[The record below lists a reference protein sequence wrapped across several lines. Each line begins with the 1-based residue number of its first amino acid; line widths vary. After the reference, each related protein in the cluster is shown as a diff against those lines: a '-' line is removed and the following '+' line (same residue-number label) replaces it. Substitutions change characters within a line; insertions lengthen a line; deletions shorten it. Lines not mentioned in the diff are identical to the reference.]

1 MRKSHRLLVEQNG
14 DKQKAVNVNIQA
26 RELLTLAAI
35 GIAVP
40 FVAIA
45 LTGDDMP
52 LAWGHAA
59 RSSVAAGFIFLG
71 LGVLALFGIPK
82 SAKEPEEDEDED
94 EDEWR
99 WRHVRLWQLCLGL
112 GFPLLLYADGVTG
125 DTGNFA
131 RMQTTVTFWPGV
143 AAVGYVCLVA
153 GWRIW
158 QALYGENID
167 EPDLTSH
174 GTARFADDK
183 EIKKAG
189 LLEKGGVYL
198 GQYPDLTDEGLWFDG
213 DGHLMTVAASGAG
226 KGVCSV
232 IPNLLTWQG
241 SVICNDPKGENAAIT
256 ARHRREMGQEV
267 HVLNPWGLH
276 SGPPWDLP
284 CSAFNPLDWLDI
296 NSDDVGDDAAMMA
309 NALVLRDKGTSGVE
323 GHFSDEAESL
333 LTGLILYVAFM
344 ETPERRNLLT
354 VRELITL
361 APEDWSELLKKMSKL
376 PQADGLI
383 ARAANRFL
391 SKSDREGPAVLST
404 AQRHTNFLDS
414 NRMRLVLG
422 TSDFD
427 LADLKRKPMTIYLCL
442 PFEHVSGQFARWLRL
457 MITLSLTA
465 LSRTKAPTRPNGT
478 NTDVLFLLD
487 EFAALGHMRMAE
499 RGIAEGRGYGVKMW
513 PILQNLSQLKDT
525 YGDRWETFVSNSR
538 IVQFFG
544 TNDLFTAKY
553 ASDLLGKTTVWS
565 SGSSGDRENISETGR
580 PLMTPDE
587 IMHMG
592 PDEELL
598 FFRGGLR
605 PIRAQK
611 LPYFHSTLN
620 EAADPNPMAPEHFD
634 QAGSGQ

>member
-1 MRKSHRLLVEQNG
+1 M
-14 DKQKAVNVNIQA
+14 NIQA

-131 RMQTTVTFWPGV
+131 RMQTIVTFWPGV

-153 GWRIW
+153 GWSIW

-241 SVICNDPKGENAAIT
+241 SVICNDPKGACIA
-256 ARHRREMGQEV
+256 ARHGICPAR
-267 HVLNPWGLH
+267 H
-276 SGPPWDLP
+276 STR
-284 CSAFNPLDWLDI
+284 S
-296 NSDDVGDDAAMMA
+296 
-309 NALVLRDKGTSGVE
+309 
-323 GHFSDEAESL
+323 
-333 LTGLILYVAFM
+333 TGWI
-344 ETPERRNLLT
+344 
-354 VRELITL
+354 
-361 APEDWSELLKKMSKL
+361 
-376 PQADGLI
+376 
-383 ARAANRFL
+383 
-391 SKSDREGPAVLST
+391 ST
-404 AQRHTNFLDS
+404 A
-414 NRMRLVLG
+414 
-422 TSDFD
+422 
-427 LADLKRKPMTIYLCL
+427 
-442 PFEHVSGQFARWLRL
+442 
-457 MITLSLTA
+457 
-465 LSRTKAPTRPNGT
+465 
-478 NTDVLFLLD
+478 
-487 EFAALGHMRMAE
+487 
-499 RGIAEGRGYGVKMW
+499 
-513 PILQNLSQLKDT
+513 
-525 YGDRWETFVSNSR
+525 
-538 IVQFFG
+538 
-544 TNDLFTAKY
+544 
-553 ASDLLGKTTVWS
+553 TTWA
-565 SGSSGDRENISETGR
+565 
-580 PLMTPDE
+580 MTP
-587 IMHMG
+587 
-592 PDEELL
+592 
-598 FFRGGLR
+598 R
-605 PIRAQK
+605 
-611 LPYFHSTLN
+611 
-620 EAADPNPMAPEHFD
+620 
-634 QAGSGQ
+634 

>member
-1 MRKSHRLLVEQNG
+1 
-14 DKQKAVNVNIQA
+14 
-26 RELLTLAAI
+26 
-35 GIAVP
+35 
-40 FVAIA
+40 
-45 LTGDDMP
+45 
-52 LAWGHAA
+52 
-59 RSSVAAGFIFLG
+59 
-71 LGVLALFGIPK
+71 
-82 SAKEPEEDEDED
+82 
-94 EDEWR
+94 
-99 WRHVRLWQLCLGL
+99 
-112 GFPLLLYADGVTG
+112 
-125 DTGNFA
+125 
-131 RMQTTVTFWPGV
+131 
-143 AAVGYVCLVA
+143 
-153 GWRIW
+153 
-158 QALYGENID
+158 
-167 EPDLTSH
+167 
-174 GTARFADDK
+174 
-183 EIKKAG
+183 
-189 LLEKGGVYL
+189 
-198 GQYPDLTDEGLWFDG
+198 
-213 DGHLMTVAASGAG
+213 
-226 KGVCSV
+226 
-232 IPNLLTWQG
+232 
-241 SVICNDPKGENAAIT
+241 
-256 ARHRREMGQEV
+256 
-267 HVLNPWGLH
+267 
-276 SGPPWDLP
+276 
-284 CSAFNPLDWLDI
+284 
-296 NSDDVGDDAAMMA
+296 MMA

-587 IMHMG
+587 VMHMG

-620 EAADPNPMAPEHFD
+620 EFADPNPMAPEHYD
-634 QAGSGQ
+634 QARS

>member
-1 MRKSHRLLVEQNG
+1 M
-14 DKQKAVNVNIQA
+14 NIQA

-587 IMHMG
+587 VMHMG

-620 EAADPNPMAPEHFD
+620 EFADPNPMAPEHYD
-634 QAGSGQ
+634 QARS

>member
-1 MRKSHRLLVEQNG
+1 
-14 DKQKAVNVNIQA
+14 
-26 RELLTLAAI
+26 
-35 GIAVP
+35 
-40 FVAIA
+40 
-45 LTGDDMP
+45 
-52 LAWGHAA
+52 
-59 RSSVAAGFIFLG
+59 
-71 LGVLALFGIPK
+71 
-82 SAKEPEEDEDED
+82 
-94 EDEWR
+94 
-99 WRHVRLWQLCLGL
+99 
-112 GFPLLLYADGVTG
+112 
-125 DTGNFA
+125 
-131 RMQTTVTFWPGV
+131 MQTIVTFWPGV
-143 AAVGYVCLVA
+143 AAVGYACLVA

-158 QALYGENID
+158 QALYGETID
-167 EPDLTSH
+167 EPELSSH

-189 LLEKGGVYL
+189 LLEKGGVYI

-226 KGVCSV
+226 KGVCSI

-241 SVICNDPKGENAAIT
+241 SLICNDPKGENAAIT
-256 ARHRREMGQEV
+256 ARRRREMGQEV

-284 CSAFNPLDWLDI
+284 CSAFNPLDWLDT

-361 APEDWSELLKKMSKL
+361 APEDWTDLLKKMSKL

-442 PFEHVSGQFARWLRL
+442 PFEHVNGQFARWLRL

-465 LSRTKAPTRPNGT
+465 LSRTQGPTRPG
-478 NTDVLFLLD
+478 VLFLLD
-487 EFAALGHMRMAE
+487 EFAALGHLRMAE
-499 RGIAEGRGYGVKMW
+499 RGMAEGRGYGVKMW
-513 PILQNLSQLKDT
+513 PILQDLSQLKDT
-525 YGDRWETFVSNSR
+525 YRDRWETFIGNAR

-587 IMHMG
+587 VMHMG
-592 PDEELL
+592 PQEELL

-620 EAADPNPMAPEHFD
+620 ECADPNPMAPEHFD
-634 QAGSGQ
+634 QAGS